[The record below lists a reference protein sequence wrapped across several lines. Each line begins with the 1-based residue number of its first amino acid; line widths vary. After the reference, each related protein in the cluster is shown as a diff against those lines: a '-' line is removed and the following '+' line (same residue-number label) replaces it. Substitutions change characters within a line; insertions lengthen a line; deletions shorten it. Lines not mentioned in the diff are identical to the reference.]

1 MNFEKLKETKK
12 QNLIADI
19 EELLNS
25 KTDDFKFYE
34 LEEKINNITLKH
46 FARANSIFRFY
57 AYCYA
62 RELYLN
68 KKLGTR
74 REAIQQRKILR
85 YAERDLDKY
94 INNYELT
101 QLERLEVQKLPF

>member
-25 KTDDFKFYE
+25 KTDDFDFYK
-34 LEEKINNITLKH
+34 LEEKISNITLKH
-46 FARANSIFRFY
+46 FARANSIFCFY

-68 KKLGTR
+68 KNLTTC
-74 REAIQQRKILR
+74 RERTQQRKILR
-85 YAERDLDKY
+85 YAEKDLDKY
-94 INNYELT
+94 IHRYELT

>member
-19 EELLNS
+19 KELL
-25 KTDDFKFYE
+25 KEADDFKFYK

-46 FARANSIFRFY
+46 FAKANFMFCFCV
-57 AYCYA
+57 YCYA

-68 KKLGTR
+68 QNSTTY
-74 REAIQQRKILR
+74 REEKQQRKILK
-85 YAERDLDKY
+85 YAEQDLDKQ
-94 INNYELT
+94 IHKYELT
-101 QLERLEVQKLPF
+101 QLERLETRKLPF

>member
-19 EELLNS
+19 KELL
-25 KTDDFKFYE
+25 KEADDFKFYE

-46 FARANSIFRFY
+46 FNRAKSMFCFFV
-57 AYCYA
+57 YCYA

-68 KKLGTR
+68 QNTTTR
-74 REAIQQRKILR
+74 SEEIQQRKILR
-85 YAERDLDKY
+85 YAEQDLDKQ
-94 INNYELT
+94 IHKYELT
-101 QLERLEVQKLPF
+101 QLERLETRKLPF